1 MKTGL
6 SFVIMAT
13 LLSPPLAFA
22 AEPAPDPAIVTKCE
36 SCHGKGG
43 LSKGALTPRLNGQ
56 QRDYL
61 ILRLKEF
68 ADLTRNTPH
77 ATYQMWE
84 TATSVGQRTATD
96 IAAYFARQTP
106 TAASPAGA
114 LAMAGEKIY
123 RQGSGSQIPA
133 CQQCHGPAAEG
144 AGAVPR
150 LAGQRPAY
158 LEQQMSA
165 FMLGV
170 RVSTPMNKHAWH
182 LDPDQFKA
190 LSAYLSDNEGR

>member
-1 MKTGL
+1 MNRGL

-13 LLSPPLAFA
+13 LLSPTLAIA
-22 AEPAPDPAIVTKCE
+22 ANPAPDPANVTKCE
-36 SCHGKGG
+36 SCHGQGG
-43 LSKGALTPRLNGQ
+43 DSKAAQTPRLNGQ

-68 ADLTRNTPH
+68 ADPTRNTPH

-84 TATSVGQRTATD
+84 NATSVGDRIAAD
-96 IAAYFARQTP
+96 IAGYFARQTP
-106 TAASPAGA
+106 TAAKPASA
-114 LAMAGEKIY
+114 LTMAGEKIY
-123 RQGSGSQIPA
+123 RQGAGSQIPA
-133 CQQCHGPAAEG
+133 CQQCHGPAGEG

-150 LAGQRPAY
+150 LAGQHAAY

-182 LDPDQFKA
+182 MNPDQFKA
-190 LSAYLSDNEGR
+190 LSAYLSDK

>member
-1 MKTGL
+1 MNTGL
-6 SFVIMAT
+6 PFVIMAT
-13 LLSPPLAFA
+13 LLSPSLALA
-22 AEPAPDPAIVTKCE
+22 ADASPDPAIVTKCE

-43 LSKGALTPRLNGQ
+43 LSKDSLTPRLNGQ

-68 ADLTRNTPH
+68 ADPTRNTPH

-84 TATSVGQRTATD
+84 TATSVGQRMATD
-96 IAAYFARQTP
+96 IAAYFARQAP
-106 TAASPAGA
+106 TATKPAGA

-133 CQQCHGPAAEG
+133 CQQCHGSAGEG
-144 AGAVPR
+144 AGTVPR
-150 LAGQRPAY
+150 LAGQHAAY

-182 LDPDQFKA
+182 MNPDQFKA